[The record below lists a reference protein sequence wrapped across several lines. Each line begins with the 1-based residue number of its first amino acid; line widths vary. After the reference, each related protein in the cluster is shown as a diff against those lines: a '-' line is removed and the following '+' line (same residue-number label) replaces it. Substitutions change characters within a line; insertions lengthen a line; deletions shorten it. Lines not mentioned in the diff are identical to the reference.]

1 MALLKLRDEVGK
13 VLTNKANE
21 LKHQLTR
28 LEGETGNRGRHS
40 SLNGR
45 KVAVK
50 YRDGSAN
57 AWAGRGAQPAGV
69 VRKRLGLDLRSEKVD
84 GDRTYRIVHSG
95 GARSDSRRSHRRAA

>member
-1 MALLKLRDEVGK
+1 MLEAHLRDALLKLRDEVGK

-21 LKHQLTR
+21 LKHQLAR

-57 AWAGRGAQPAGV
+57 AWAGRGAQPVWLLEDFAV
-69 VRKRLGLDLRSEKVD
+69 YKSVAARKVSPKKSKTR
-84 GDRTYRIVHSG
+84 
-95 GARSDSRRSHRRAA
+95 RRAKR